1 VLALVLAFF
10 LLAGLTRAAKLG
22 CCQQADMGC
31 WQLANAPYASYLP
44 CRVNVRACG
53 QISPT
58 TPFACSE
65 RKSAAS
71 GGLPPGLLSLLNLP
85 VFASSCRPPFS
96 LAPACALPKVV
107 YRVFEQRK

>member
-44 CRVNVRACG
+44 CRVNVRAWADFSNHAIRMLRKEVSG
-53 QISPT
+53 KWRSPSR
-58 TPFACSE
+58 PS
-65 RKSAAS
+65 
-71 GGLPPGLLSLLNLP
+71 LPPQSSCLRILLSSALLSCARMRTAKSG
-85 VFASSCRPPFS
+85 VSS
-96 LAPACALPKVV
+96 V
-107 YRVFEQRK
+107 